1 MASSIT
7 RGEDGDGIT
16 PIAEV
21 KRTPAPALPATSAPS
36 ISSTEKDD
44 NYEVYQ
50 QYRDAEFTAE
60 EAKKVLRKVDIQIL
74 PLLIVI
80 YTLQYLDKNSI
91 NFAEVYGL
99 QAGTGLHGQDYSW
112 LSKFGPG

>member
-1 MASSIT
+1 MAEPTT
-7 RGEDGDGIT
+7 RGENMEDIS
-16 PIAEV
+16 PVAEV
-21 KRTPAPALPATSAPS
+21 KKTSSPNLPSTTSPS
-36 ISSTEKDD
+36 ISFTEKDD

-50 QYRDAEFTAE
+50 QYRGAEFAPQ
-60 EAKKVLRKVDIQIL
+60 EAKRVLRKVDVQIL

-99 QAGTGLHGQDYSW
+99 EAGTNLHGQDYSW
-112 LSKFGPG
+112 LSK